1 MKEIIIDKLIYTGI
15 GVDNV
20 KVDFKNGINAI
31 IGSSNTGKSFL
42 FKSIDFMFA
51 KKNLFTIKEVEE
63 YDTLYMVLNIGSD
76 TLITLKRQ
84 ISESSKLFVYR
95 CPYDEI
101 EGMNPEEFSYSV
113 NSNKSMNKFYYSL
126 IGVTEPQYLNS
137 SKKKTMQFT
146 IRRLI
151 KYFMLNENRM
161 IEDTFS
167 PVFINGQNVMR
178 TFDKNAFNFLITNNN
193 ETEKCSQRQVENF
206 QKINNQLE
214 LIYTMIEE
222 YSDRLKKKELEMDSK
237 SFIEVDYVI
246 TTLKEKIVDVQSRI
260 STLTSKKVELED
272 QINCKKIQV
281 VNLDET
287 QQRFNILRQQY
298 QNEIERYEFIYQGSY
313 LMNQLPKR
321 KCPVCNNDLNIDYID
336 SDVMFEAMM
345 FEKRIIIKKQT
356 DLQESI
362 YDIKVEIESLNK
374 DIICDSNLL
383 NIVNEEI
390 LSLTHNDL
398 NKLDQQMAEY
408 ILHEKFMS
416 DLESIKEN
424 IKQLKTRRTTLES
437 KAKIKERFNKTPTD
451 NYYEILNNGKTL
463 LCSKIATKLEKW
475 LYPNK
480 FSVKFDKN
488 DELFI
493 NNKARSSYGKGYK
506 SLIHTAYYLAMFDIM
521 KEIKTPSFNFMIFDS
536 PLTAYTDKEV
546 VEYGDVII
554 SDMTI
559 RNFYKDLQDMYSDDQ
574 IIIIDNQEVPANS
587 NVHEIHYSHNVEV
600 GIFGL
605 FPIK

>member
-1 MKEIIIDKLIYTGI
+1 MKEIIIDKLIYTGR

-20 KVDFKNGINAI
+20 EVDFKYGINAI

-51 KKNLFTIKEVEE
+51 KEHLTTIKEAEG
-63 YDTLYMVLNIGSD
+63 YDTLYMVLKIESD

-84 ISESSKLFVYR
+84 ISKRSKLSVYR
-95 CPYDEI
+95 CSYEEI
-101 EGMNPEEFSYSV
+101 EGWTPEDFSFSV
-113 NSNKSMNKFYYSL
+113 NSKKSMNKFYYNL
-126 IGVTEPQYLNS
+126 IGVTEPQYLHS
-137 SKKKTMQFT
+137 SKEKTRQFT
-146 IRRLI
+146 IRSLI

-178 TFDKNAFNFLITNNN
+178 TFDINAFNFLINNIN
-193 ETEKCSQRQVENF
+193 ETEKCTQRQVESS

-237 SFIEVDYVI
+237 SIIDVDCVI
-246 TTLKEKIVDVQSRI
+246 TALKEKIVDVQSRI

-298 QNEIERYEFIYQGSY
+298 QNEIERYEFIYQGSH

-321 KCPVCNNDLNIDYID
+321 KCPVCNNDFNIDYID

-362 YDIKVEIESLNK
+362 NDIMVEIESLNIE
-374 DIICDSNLL
+374 IISDSNLL
-383 NIVNEEI
+383 NVVNEEV
-390 LSLTHNDL
+390 LYLTHNDL
-398 NKLDQQMAEY
+398 NKLDQQMSEY

-416 DLESIKEN
+416 DLDSIKDN
-424 IKQLKTRRTTLES
+424 IKQLKKRRTTLES
-437 KAKIKERFNKTPTD
+437 KTKIKERFNKTPTD
-451 NYYEILNNGKTL
+451 NYNEILNNGKKL

-475 LYPNK
+475 LSPNK
-480 FSVKFDKN
+480 FSVKFDKSY
-488 DELFI
+488 ELFI

-506 SLIHTAYYLAMFDIM
+506 SLIHTAYYLALFDIM
-521 KEIKTPSFNFMIFDS
+521 KEVKTPSFNFMIFDS

-546 VEYGDVII
+546 VANGDVII

-574 IIIIDNQEVPANS
+574 IIIIDNQEVLANS
-587 NVHEIHYSHNVEV
+587 TVHEIHYSHNNEV
-600 GIFGL
+600 GTFGL
-605 FPIK
+605 FPTK